1 MEVEG
6 SCPEGRG
13 EDRESSRE
21 LYVRGHEED
30 GAPGGQAEKLREEE
44 RTGLGKGLG

>member
-13 EDRESSRE
+13 EGRASSRE
-21 LYVRGHEED
+21 RYVRGHEED
-30 GAPGGQAEKLREEE
+30 GAPGGQAERPRGEEG
-44 RTGLGKGLG
+44 TGLRKGLR

>member
-13 EDRESSRE
+13 EDRASSRE
-21 LYVRGHEED
+21 RYVRGHEED
-30 GAPGGQAEKLREEE
+30 GAPGGQAERPRGEEG
-44 RTGLGKGLG
+44 TGLGKGLR